1 MLSRCFADIVIEIMR
16 ADLLNVQ
23 LVLFAFSKSH
33 AQANT
38 INSRYNTLAHAVFV
52 V

>member
-38 INSRYNTLAHAVFV
+38 ILGTIH
-52 V
+52 